1 MTISIIAAVLAL
13 VLFLLAIGA
22 YNKLIRLRNAA
33 EEGFGQIDVQLQR
46 RNDLIPNLVETVKG
60 YASHERQALEA
71 VISARAKG
79 MGAGTVGEKAA
90 ADSALTGA
98 LRQLLAIAEAYPD
111 LKANTNFL
119 SLQEELAGTE
129 NKIGFARQRYNDQVR
144 VLNVAVETIP
154 TNLIANLFKI
164 NRAEYFEA
172 DESARSVPQVKF

>member
-13 VLFLLAIGA
+13 VLFLLSIGA
-22 YNKLIRLRNAA
+22 YNKLIRLRNAV

-90 ADSALTGA
+90 ADNAITGA

-144 VLNVAVETIP
+144 ALNVAVETIP

-172 DESARSVPQVKF
+172 DESARTVPQVKF

>member
-1 MTISIIAAVLAL
+1 MTISIIAAVLVL
-13 VLFLLAIGA
+13 LLFLLGIGA
-22 YNKLIRLRNAA
+22 YNKLIRLRNAV

-90 ADSALTGA
+90 ADNAITGA

-144 VLNVAVETIP
+144 ALNVAVETIP
-154 TNLIANLFKI
+154 TNLLANLFKI

-172 DESARSVPQVKF
+172 DESARTVPQVKF

>member
-13 VLFLLAIGA
+13 VLFLLGIGA
-22 YNKLIRLRNAA
+22 YNKLIRLRNAV

-90 ADSALTGA
+90 ADNAITGA

-144 VLNVAVETIP
+144 ALNVAVETIP

-172 DESARSVPQVKF
+172 DESARTVPQVKF

>member
-1 MTISIIAAVLAL
+1 MTISIIAAVLVLA
-13 VLFLLAIGA
+13 LFLLAIGA
-22 YNKLIRLRNAA
+22 YNKLIRLRNAV

-90 ADSALTGA
+90 ADNAITGA

-172 DESARSVPQVKF
+172 DESARTVPQVKF

>member
-1 MTISIIAAVLAL
+1 MTIFIIAAVLVL
-13 VLFLLAIGA
+13 LLFLLGIGA
-22 YNKLIRLRNAA
+22 YNKLIRLRNAV

-79 MGAGTVGEKAA
+79 MAAGTVGEKAA
-90 ADSALTGA
+90 ADNAITGA

-144 VLNVAVETIP
+144 ALNVAVETIP

-172 DESARSVPQVKF
+172 DESARTVPQVKF

>member
-1 MTISIIAAVLAL
+1 MIIFIIAAVLVL
-13 VLFLLAIGA
+13 VLVLLGIGV
-22 YNKLIRLRNAA
+22 YNKLIRLRNAV

-90 ADSALTGA
+90 ADNAITGA
-98 LRQLLAIAEAYPD
+98 LRQLLAVAEAYPD

-119 SLQEELAGTE
+119 SLQEELASTE

-144 VLNVAVETIP
+144 ALNVAVETIP

>member
-1 MTISIIAAVLAL
+1 MTIAIVAAVLVL
-13 VLFLLAIGA
+13 VLVLLGIGV
-22 YNKLIRLRNAA
+22 YNKLIRLRNAV

-90 ADSALTGA
+90 ADNAITGA
-98 LRQLLAIAEAYPD
+98 LRQLLAVAEAYPD

-119 SLQEELAGTE
+119 SLQEELASTE

-144 VLNVAVETIP
+144 ALNVAVETIP